1 MREAAVRA
9 VQEVILALRRKTSAS
24 NRGFTNSPSAKEKF
38 RRGPVVQFFLSIF
51 CILTDHHATT
61 PDTVPGTGTTPDTT
75 TYSKPGETIIPALA
89 GRGKPM
95 CSVLVPQPVC
105 PSLPLFLVE
114 LVWHARHPRV
124 KPFTPLVRLVH
135 KALLDLPDRSAV
147 RAT

>member
-9 VQEVILALRRKTSAS
+9 VQQVTGTGILALRREKSAS

-38 RRGPVVQFFLSIF
+38 RRGPAVQFFLSIF
-51 CILTDHHATT
+51 SIFTDHHATT
-61 PDTVPGTGTTPDTT
+61 PDTTTDTT

-89 GRGKPM
+89 ERGKPM

-135 KALLDLPDRSAV
+135 KAILDLPDRSAV